1 MSIFFEVDVTG
12 SMIGYKLSTDPEE
25 AAYALRQ
32 MAQDADGDF
41 AAEVADYFAGSSEKV
56 SAFLRKLADA
66 IELAGSG
73 SRSRLSPRTVN
84 PVTAVACA
92 ARMSAVRW
100 QLASSAPAT
109 SARRW
114 KRRASALSAGS
125 SSIPTATLRIGLR
138 NTGKMP
144 SAPQQPS

>member
-73 SRSRLSPRTVN
+73 S
-84 PVTAVACA
+84 
-92 ARMSAVRW
+92 
-100 QLASSAPAT
+100 
-109 SARRW
+109 
-114 KRRASALSAGS
+114 
-125 SSIPTATLRIGLR
+125 
-138 NTGKMP
+138 
-144 SAPQQPS
+144 